1 MKRKQILL
9 LPLCTLLALSG
20 LFSCGVDRWPE
31 YYPLT
36 GRDLWIDSVM
46 REDYLWY
53 DEIPAFDDLNYFQ
66 SPQEFLNQIK
76 SDKDEFST
84 VDTLSTVPVPSY
96 GFDYSLSQV
105 PDNDTAYY
113 AQVTYVIPDSPAS
126 EAGLERGDWIMMV
139 DNDYITKKNEDVLK
153 EGGSK
158 DIVIGQYTL
167 QPATE
172 GEEAPTG
179 VVTKDRDTV
188 LPASRAVNDV
198 VVPVSKILDGGVG
211 YIVYNSFQASAD
223 AEVGAFTRQCA
234 ESGVKDL
241 VIDLRYNAG
250 GDMESV
256 RLWAA
261 ALVPSANLGSTLA
274 SLTFNQKQS
283 ARNGDISIDPNLL
296 QAQGGSNL
304 NLSTVYFLTS
314 GTTAGASEMLINC
327 LKPYMNVV
335 MVGETTKGEYLAT
348 AGYLN
353 ESLRVVLRPVV
364 CEVYNANGAADY
376 TAGFLP
382 QYTVNGLDNP
392 AQVLPLG
399 NPDEALLST
408 ALGVINGTITPDT
421 GTDTD
426 EEAPTETRIKRTFRK
441 GLILP

>member
-96 GFDYSLSQV
+96 GFDYSLSQA

-158 DIVIGQYTL
+158 DIVIGKYTL
-167 QPATE
+167 QPAGE
-172 GEEAPTG
+172 GEEEATG
-179 VVTKDRDTV
+179 TVTKDRDAV
-188 LPASRAVNDV
+188 LPAAQAVNDV
-198 VVPVSKILDGGVG
+198 VIPVNKILDGGVG
-211 YIVYNSFQASAD
+211 YIVYNSFLPSAD
-223 AEVGAFTRQCA
+223 AEVAAFSKLCA

-241 VIDLRYNAG
+241 VLDLRYNAG
-250 GDMESV
+250 GEMECV

-261 ALVPSANLGSTLA
+261 ALVPSADLGATLA
-274 SLTFNQKQS
+274 TLTFNQKQS
-283 ARNGDISIDPNLL
+283 ARNGDITIDLDLL

-304 NLSTVYFLTS
+304 NLSTVYILT
-314 GTTAGASEMLINC
+314 GEATAGAPEMLINC

-335 MVGETTKGEYLAT
+335 LIGETTQGEYLAT
-348 AGYLN
+348 AGFLN
-353 ESLRVVLRPVV
+353 TTLGVLLRPVV
-364 CEVYNANGAADY
+364 CEVYNAQGGADY

-382 QYTVNGLDNP
+382 QYTVNGLADP
-392 AQVLPLG
+392 ARVLPLG
-399 NPDEALLST
+399 DPDEALLST
-408 ALGVINGTITPDT
+408 ALGVINGTITPDA
-421 GTDTD
+421 GTDTG
-426 EEAPTETRIKRTFRK
+426 EETPAETRIKRTFRK